1 MKEKLKGNWVLGR
14 RFFAVCAA
22 VLCLVGWMAGSAW
35 AEGKKLIVGLASDA
49 LTLDPQMQEET
60 ITNTITRHFY
70 DGLLNYD
77 ADHKP
82 VPALAESWELAD
94 DQVTWTFHLRQG
106 VKFSDGSPFTADDV
120 AFSIERTRD
129 KINKNLVAT
138 IKEVVAVDDHTVKII
153 TNAPDSILLDSLARN
168 KVLSKAYVT
177 RVGDAQTDQVPLGT
191 GPYKLVEWI
200 REDHIT
206 MVPNEYH
213 WGPKPSITDVTFR
226 PITNAATRTAALL
239 TGEVDI
245 IGDVPVQDFDRVSK
259 TEGIETAVRPGDF
272 LIFLHVDGDR
282 EVTPAI
288 DLPKNP
294 MTDIRVRQAISL
306 AIDRELITRVALNGN
321 GYPTGQMV
329 AEGKRGHLAGR
340 PISEYN
346 PGKAQAL
353 LKEAGYEKG
362 FKVKLDAPN
371 GRYVNDAQVAQALAS
386 QLSKVGI
393 EIDLNLLPK
402 SVFFDYVRPGDKS
415 SLVMTGWSEEVDAG
429 TMGNVLFY
437 TREKGPK
444 GGSNRGHYTNDEY
457 DRLLDE
463 ADATADVALRA
474 TLVDKAAQ
482 LILDDIGLVPLY
494 FERDLYGKKKNVKFT
509 PRSDKYILAAD
520 MDIE

>member
-1 MKEKLKGNWVLGR
+1 LDSEGKSRLKG
-14 RFFAVCAA
+14 RFFAVCLLAVSLAA
-22 VLCLVGWMAGSAW
+22 WITAGPAW
-35 AEGKKLIVGLASDA
+35 AAGKKLVVGLASDA

-60 ITNTITRHFY
+60 VTNTITRHFY
-70 DGLLNYD
+70 DGLLNYGI
-77 ADHKP
+77 DHTP
-82 VPALAESWELAD
+82 TPALAESWELAE
-94 DQVTWTFHLRQG
+94 DQVTWTFHLRRG
-106 VKFSDGSPFTADDV
+106 VKFSDGSPLTAEDV
-120 AFSIERTRD
+120 VFSIERTRD

-138 IKEVVAVDDHTVKII
+138 IKEAVAVDDHTVKII
-153 TNAPDSILLDSLARN
+153 TNAPDAILLNSLARN

-177 RVGDAQTDQVPLGT
+177 KVGDAEVDQVPMGT

-200 REDHIT
+200 REDHVT
-206 MVPNEYH
+206 MVPNEHY

-259 TEGIETAVRPGDF
+259 TEGIETVSRPGAF
-272 LIFLHVDGDR
+272 LIYLHVDGDR

-306 AIDRELITRVALNGN
+306 AIDRELITRVALNGS

-329 AEGKRGHLAGR
+329 TEGLRGYLPGR
-340 PISEYN
+340 PVPEYN
-346 PGKAQAL
+346 PEKAKAL

-429 TMGNVLFY
+429 AMGNVLFY
-437 TREKGPK
+437 TRGKGPK
-444 GGSNRGHYTNDEY
+444 GGSNRGHYSNAEY

-463 ADATADVALRA
+463 ADATANVALRA
-474 TLVDKAAQ
+474 TLVEKAAQ
-482 LILDDIGLVPLY
+482 LILDDVGLVPMY
-494 FERDLYGKKKNVKFT
+494 FERDLYGKKKNVTFI

-520 MDIE
+520 MDVE

>member
-1 MKEKLKGNWVLGR
+1 M
-14 RFFAVCAA
+14 
-22 VLCLVGWMAGSAW
+22 LCLVGQRAGW
-35 AEGKKLIVGLASDA
+35 AEEKKLVVGLASDT

-60 ITNTITRHFY
+60 VTNTMARHFY
-70 DGLLNYD
+70 DGLLNH
-77 ADHKP
+77 AVDHTL
-82 VPALAESWELAD
+82 VPALAESWEVAD

-106 VKFSDGSPFTADDV
+106 VKFSDGSPLTAEDV

-129 KINKNLVAT
+129 KINKSLVAT
-138 IKEVVAVDDHTVKII
+138 IKEAVAVDDHTVKVV
-153 TNAPDSILLDSLARN
+153 THAPDAILLDNLARN
-168 KVLSKAYVT
+168 KVFSKAYVT
-177 RVGDAQTDQVPLGT
+177 QVGDEQVGQVPMGT
-191 GPYKLVEWI
+191 GPYKLVEWV

-206 MVPNEYH
+206 MVLNEHY

-259 TEGIETAVRPGDF
+259 SEGIEAVARPGTF
-272 LIFLHVDGDR
+272 LIFLHIDGDR

-306 AIDRELITRVALNGN
+306 AIDRELITRVALNGS

-329 AEGKRGHLAGR
+329 PQGLRGYLDG
-340 PISEYN
+340 PVPEYN
-346 PGKAQAL
+346 PEKARAL
-353 LKEAGYEKG
+353 LKDAGYEKG

-429 TMGNVLFY
+429 AMGNVLFY
-437 TREKGPK
+437 TRGKGPK
-444 GGSNRGHYTNDEY
+444 GGSNRGHYSNEEY

-463 ADATADVALRA
+463 ADATADIALRT
-474 TLVDKAAQ
+474 TLVEKATQ
-482 LILDDIGLVPLY
+482 VILDDVGIIPLY
-494 FERDLYGKKKNVKFT
+494 FERDLYGKKKNVRFT
-509 PRSDKYILAAD
+509 PRSDKYILAAE
-520 MDIE
+520 MAVE

>member
-1 MKEKLKGNWVLGR
+1 MKGKFGR
-14 RFFAVCAA
+14 MFFAVC
-22 VLCLVGWMAGSAW
+22 VLCLVGWMAGGAAG
-35 AEGKKLIVGLASDA
+35 AEGKKLIVGLGSDT

-60 ITNTITRHFY
+60 ITNTIARHFY

-77 ADHKP
+77 TEHRLI
-82 VPALAESWELAD
+82 PALAESWELAD

-106 VKFSDGSPFTADDV
+106 VKFSDGSPFTAEDV

-129 KINKNLVAT
+129 KINKNLVTT
-138 IKEVVAVDDHTVKII
+138 IKEVVVVDDNTVKIV
-153 TNAPDSILLDSLARN
+153 TNAPDAILLDSLARN

-177 RVGDAQTDQVPLGT
+177 RVGDAETDQAPLGT

-206 MVPNEYH
+206 MVPNEHY

-259 TEGIETAVRPGDF
+259 TEGIEAVARPGDF

-282 EVTPAI
+282 EVTPGI

-306 AIDRELITRVALNGN
+306 AIDRELITRVALNGS

-329 AEGKRGHLAGR
+329 TEGKRGYLADR
-340 PISEYN
+340 SVPEYN
-346 PGKAQAL
+346 PEKAQAL

-437 TREKGPK
+437 TRGKGPK

-474 TLVDKAAQ
+474 TLADKAARV
-482 LILDDIGLVPLY
+482 ILDDVGLVPLY

-509 PRSDKYILAAD
+509 PRSDKYILATD